1 MNYILR
7 DYIKKFYTIYLNDI
21 IIFSN
26 SIDEHKKYIKLI
38 LEVLKEHEIVASQS
52 KSILFI
58 DEIEFLEYK
67 IFSKEIQVNSIKLD
81 KINNYSTS
89 HFVIDIKS
97 FL

>member
-38 LEVLKEHEIVASQS
+38 LEVLKEHEIVAS
-52 KSILFI
+52 
-58 DEIEFLEYK
+58 
-67 IFSKEIQVNSIKLD
+67 
-81 KINNYSTS
+81 
-89 HFVIDIKS
+89 
-97 FL
+97 